1 MTLNSTAY
9 DWKTLE
15 ATAEE
20 PICITTEAD
29 LQRYCEYWRTLPF
42 IALDTEFIRVET
54 FYPIAGLFQV
64 ADDKSCYL
72 IDPTTIEDFSA
83 LVSVFKDPSV
93 LKVMHAASEDLELF
107 LHTPDVLPQPL
118 FDTQTGAALLNWG
131 FSMGLQ
137 RMLEQKLDIRLEKH
151 ETTSDWLQ
159 RPLTSSQEKY
169 AALDVAYLPA
179 LYEMQRV
186 ELEEKGATSWAE
198 EENQS
203 MLDGAVDTD
212 PEGHEYYTRFT
223 QMWRYP
229 EHKVAALRDLS
240 AWREQEARLRDVPR
254 NRILRNQGLL
264 QIIEKWPTT
273 LGQMSSLD
281 EIRKRILRQD
291 GETILAILKGGQR
304 SAQEHLPI
312 PIDQP
317 LHFFWNKH
325 LKKLKGIARSA
336 AEEQN
341 VAPEV
346 MLRRKELEALV
357 RSGVEGGEYQL
368 PDNMSAWRQELIGP
382 ALLAELEQIEKLR
395 S

>member
-29 LQRYCEYWRTLPF
+29 LQRYCEHWRTLPF

-72 IDPTTIEDFSA
+72 IDPTTIENFSA
-83 LVSVFKDPSV
+83 LIGVFEDPSV
-93 LKVMHAASEDLELF
+93 LK
-107 LHTPDVLPQPL
+107 
-118 FDTQTGAALLNWG
+118 WG

-159 RPLTSSQEKY
+159 RPLTASQEKY